1 MEGEIVFL
9 EKDSTLSWNVP
20 FSDKCDFYSN
30 MKNFMSST
38 FVEKKSQMLKSVMN
52 NQGVWSTSNMLL
64 LVFQRM
70 VFGSFRY
77 QRND

>member
-1 MEGEIVFL
+1 MEGEIIFL

-38 FVEKKSQMLKSVMN
+38 FMEKKSQILKC
-52 NQGVWSTSNMLL
+52 
-64 LVFQRM
+64 
-70 VFGSFRY
+70 
-77 QRND
+77 DE